1 MSDRVLQEKRILTV
15 NSGELSLS
23 VDPEIAARVTEM
35 NFRGSNLLADSS
47 LNPNNWG
54 TTYWTSPQA
63 DWGWPPVP
71 EVDSLPYEVAEVNA
85 DAVTLL
91 SPEARI
97 GERVFRVAKTFSATP
112 LKNALDAVYTIRNE
126 GTAAFSMAN
135 WEIMRVPAGGLTFF
149 PTGQAELTP
158 IAPHDILPTEKA
170 AGTTFFEHSHFTPG
184 RCQKLHADGEGGYLA
199 HLSGELLILKVF
211 EDSPVERQ
219 APGEGECEIFA
230 NDDGKYVEVEVQ
242 GPYESIAPGQ
252 QSSFRI
258 RTGVYPLP
266 QGLERRER
274 AKIRAF
280 ADECAEALRD

>member
-15 NSGELSLS
+15 NSGQLSLS

-35 NFRGSNLLADSS
+35 SFRGENLLADASV
-47 LNPNNWG
+47 NPNNWG

-71 EVDSLPYEVAEVNA
+71 EVDSLPYEVA
-85 DAVTLL
+85 DASAHEITLL
-91 SPEARI
+91 SREAQI
-97 GERVFRVAKTFSATP
+97 GERVFRIAKTFSTTQ
-112 LKNALDAVYTIRNE
+112 LENALDATYTIRNE
-126 GTAAFSMAN
+126 GSSAFRMAN

-149 PTGQAELTP
+149 PTGKAELTP
-158 IAPHDILPTEKA
+158 IAPHDMLPTEKVS
-170 AGTTFFEHSHFTPG
+170 GTTFFEHSHFTPG

-199 HLSGELLILKVF
+199 HQCGTLLILKVF
-211 EDSPVERQ
+211 EDAPPELQ

-242 GPYESIAPGQ
+242 GPYESVAPGQ
-252 QSSFRI
+252 QSAFRI
-258 RTGVYPLP
+258 RTGVFVLP
-266 QGLERRER
+266 EGLERRER
-274 AKIRAF
+274 AQLRAF